1 MTFIKHL
8 RAYPN
13 ESFTLYS
20 QLPFELRSQ
29 IWKLAIVDSPR
40 IIYLWQHTIPTSS
53 TPQSIKASSRFQDKM
68 IRSLF
73 GSRSISTSTSEP
85 HSQTTAYKSRC
96 PLPPSSVRVPSPA
109 HWLKSSTLSHSAT
122 HLARPQPMYI
132 SFSYDAL
139 YLSYS
144 FLCSAV
150 EEHSDASHTDLK
162 ADTRKVKHLMI
173 GGVWAPFSQTPWES
187 EFMTCLIKALAAFGG
202 LETVALIDGRH
213 GEDER
218 ESSWC

>member
-1 MTFIKHL
+1 
-8 RAYPN
+8 
-13 ESFTLYS
+13 
-20 QLPFELRSQ
+20 
-29 IWKLAIVDSPR
+29 
-40 IIYLWQHTIPTSS
+40 
-53 TPQSIKASSRFQDKM
+53 
-68 IRSLF
+68 
-73 GSRSISTSTSEP
+73 
-85 HSQTTAYKSRC
+85 
-96 PLPPSSVRVPSPA
+96 
-109 HWLKSSTLSHSAT
+109 
-122 HLARPQPMYI
+122 MYI

-144 FLCSAV
+144 FLRSAV

-218 ESSWC
+218 ELVVLNARCPYECWVWHEDEREAAFLREGDPDWVHLQRYGNCM